1 MFKGLATGVLV
12 TALGVSGYVGY
23 QIVKEDKEPI
33 IAQKVEEKKTLT
45 NEEIFDIWEK
55 QYGKLKKSFDEYIHS
70 GEWNVEKVDKE
81 SFAAKNGAVFYW
93 DVHLC

>member
-45 NEEIFDIWEK
+45 NEEIFDI
-55 QYGKLKKSFDEYIHS
+55 
-70 GEWNVEKVDKE
+70 
-81 SFAAKNGAVFYW
+81 
-93 DVHLC
+93 